1 MGMRS
6 KKGACGPTSTPHS
19 IITFTPQPYPALRYY
34 EDHSAHQ
41 KRLFKDRV

>member
-1 MGMRS
+1 MG
-6 KKGACGPTSTPHS
+6 
-19 IITFTPQPYPALRYY
+19 TPQPYPALRYY